1 MGVNENSALD
11 EAKYCVWDTDYQA
24 PIAVSMMVICIV
36 SFDADSTLNRCVS
49 AFVGAELVYAASQHV
64 VEAPA
69 MDALHAGASANT
81 SDGSL
86 IGGMLQ

>member
-1 MGVNENSALD
+1 M
-11 EAKYCVWDTDYQA
+11 
-24 PIAVSMMVICIV
+24 IVIFTV
-36 SFDADSTLNRCVS
+36 SFEADSTLNRCVS
-49 AFVGAELVYAASQHV
+49 AFVGAELVDAASQHV

-69 MDALHAGASANT
+69 MDALHAGTSVNT